1 MKLKTTKKQI
11 KNNYNKIYSI
21 GYCNAQ
27 FLLEY
32 LSPFAYSSGVYGW
45 SCDYYKI
52 DDICIS
58 TGYNPIGENINY
70 DLVRKYDDKANKI
83 LRNYD
88 LDYQKRK
95 NKVNKLLTK
104 FINELKNL

>member
-1 MKLKTTKKQI
+1 MKLKATKKQI

-32 LSPFAYSSGVYGW
+32 ESPFAYSSGGYGW
-45 SCDYYKI
+45 SCDYYEI

-58 TGYNPIGENINY
+58 TGYRTVGENINY
-70 DLVRKYDDKANKI
+70 DLVRKYDDKASKI

-95 NKVNKLLTK
+95 TKIKKLLTK
-104 FINELKNL
+104 FINEVKQ